1 MITLDIIKALTKSL
15 PSRDINLALSFI
27 DKREF
32 EPLLDLIK
40 SDITLVEKNLTA
52 EVSNPMYEV
61 CVLAKIIELQE
72 WVTEYV
78 EGTQAPITETF
89 EDYD

>member
-1 MITLDIIKALTKSL
+1 MITLDIIKALAKSL

-27 DKREF
+27 EKRQF
-32 EPLLDLIK
+32 ESLLDLVK
-40 SDITLVEKNLTA
+40 SDITLVEKNMNA

-61 CVLAKIIELQE
+61 CVLAKIVELQE
-72 WVTEYV
+72 WVTEYI
-78 EGTQAPITETF
+78 EGTQVPITETF